1 MQTQPAVTPMY
12 FQTEVKPE
20 NYLLLSI
27 LNMVLCCFLCGLIAL
42 IYSLQVRAG
51 AASYSASLAQSRSH
65 LLTSFLSALLLP
77 FSLSSPPL
85 LLPLSSRPTH

>member
-1 MQTQPAVTPMY
+1 MQPAVTPMY

-51 AASYSASLAQSRSH
+51 GASYSASLAQSRSH

-85 LLPLSSRPTH
+85 LLPLSSHPAH